1 MHNILF
7 VKSSL
12 NGEQGQ
18 STKLAQSLLENV
30 AAKSTVNVVE
40 RDLAKDPLPHL
51 TQAELIAWSTEVEQ
65 RSEEQHELA
74 VLSDKLVDELYN
86 SDSLVIAMPMYN
98 FGVPSTFKAWID
110 RIARAGVTFRYSEN
124 GPIGLVK
131 NKKVI
136 VLAAR
141 GGIYQGTKKDSQTQY
156 LKDVFAFIGIDDIQ
170 FIYAEGLNMA
180 ESDKRRE
187 AAQRAISS
195 TLLAH

>member
-180 ESDKRRE
+180 ESDKRLE